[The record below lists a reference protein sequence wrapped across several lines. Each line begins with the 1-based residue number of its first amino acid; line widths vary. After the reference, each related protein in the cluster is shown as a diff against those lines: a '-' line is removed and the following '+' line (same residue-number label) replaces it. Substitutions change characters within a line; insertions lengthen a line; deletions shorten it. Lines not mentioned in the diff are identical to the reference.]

1 MHFSSCHAK
10 DVLDRINYDVGASV
24 IVVGKFVLP

>member
-24 IVVGKFVLP
+24 IVFGKFVLP